1 MDKRSVALT
10 AALGFILAVAVFN
23 LQSNSAA
30 ILLVFSW
37 LLPMLAVSAVVL
49 WPAPAGDRLAELKLP
64 GPNYGEPVEMQ
75 PQSPPIR
82 HRRAQ
87 ISSS

>member
-1 MDKRSVALT
+1 MDKRPVALT
-10 AALGFILAVAVFN
+10 AALGLVLAVAVFN
-23 LQSNSAA
+23 LQSSSAA

-49 WPAPAGDRLAELKLP
+49 WPAPASDRLAELKLP
-64 GPNYGEPVEMQ
+64 GPNCGEPVELP
-75 PQSPPIR
+75 PQSPPTR